1 MIRAE
6 VDQEAIKLLISRIKE
21 VEPTMMRQF
30 NKDFKSDLEPYARD
44 VATAVPSFAPIKGFL
59 HQGRTSW
66 SKPNGK
72 VVARLSA
79 GAGRAAFMIRV
90 EGSGGKLAGLKIGDL
105 AGYKDKPGGWKKQVA
120 GYTRS
125 DGIVVK
131 PYPNTGK
138 QGRALI
144 RALNADSPLYNGR
157 GGRYV
162 FRAYI
167 MRKPRIIA
175 AADAAFSKFAQE
187 ASRKLAA

>member
-6 VDQEAIKLLISRIKE
+6 VDQEAIKLLIARVRE
-21 VEPTMMRQF
+21 VDPSMMRAF
-30 NKDFKSDLEPYARD
+30 TAEFKSDLEPYAKD
-44 VATAVPSFAPIKGFL
+44 VAAAVPAFAPIKGFL

-66 SKPNGK
+66 SKPVGK
-72 VVARLSA
+72 VVSRLSA
-79 GAGRAAFMIRV
+79 GSGRAAFMIRV

-105 AGYKDKPGGWKKQVA
+105 AGYKDDAGGWKKEVA

-125 DGIVVK
+125 DGIVIK
-131 PYPNTGK
+131 AYKNTGN

-144 RALNADSPLYNGR
+144 KRLNQDSPLYNGR

-167 MRKPRIIA
+167 MKKPQIIA
-175 AADAAFSKFAQE
+175 AADAAFSKFAQN
-187 ASRKLAA
+187 ASRELAA

>member
-6 VDQEAIKLLISRIKE
+6 VDQAAIKLLISRVKE
-21 VEPTMMRQF
+21 VDPSMMKAF
-30 NKDFKSDLEPYARD
+30 TKDFKSDLEPYAAS
-44 VATAVPSFAPIKGFL
+44 VANAVPAFAPLKGFL

-66 SKPNGK
+66 SKPTGK

-90 EGSGGKLAGLKIGDL
+90 EGTKGKLAGLKIGDL
-105 AGYKDKPGGWKKQVA
+105 AGYKNKIPSKPMVA

-125 DGIVVK
+125 DGIEVPAYK
-131 PYPNTGK
+131 NTGN
-138 QGRALI
+138 QGRALV
-144 RALNADSPLYNGR
+144 RALEASSPLYNGR

-167 MRKPRIIA
+167 MKKPQIIA
-175 AADAAFSKFAQE
+175 AADAAFTKFAQE